1 MQVPKSRYILC
12 NILENSCVPREFVSM
27 KETTTDYLMALHR
40 QYMAEVGRFLK
51 ALKENAPRNELILIR
66 TNVKKLLAEIR
77 RYPVTG
83 TENK

>member
-1 MQVPKSRYILC
+1 
-12 NILENSCVPREFVSM
+12 
-27 KETTTDYLMALHR
+27 
-40 QYMAEVGRFLK
+40 MAEVGRFLK

-83 TENK
+83 KDNR